1 MMSAVRSMLGCIF
14 LMTAL
19 APGIRAQTRSRIEV
33 VRLKDR
39 FYRLTSTVPYE
50 ANFLAYVSD
59 DGILL
64 VDAGQR
70 QTGDTLRQVLASLAG
85 GDPTV
90 KILVNTHAHIDH
102 TGGNLALAGE
112 PLILGPEMLRS
123 TLRSYSY
130 VLYEFPDDA
139 LPSIT
144 FADSMHVHFGDETIR
159 IIAVPGGHDAT
170 DVIVHFVNAGI
181 VCMGDLSYGMTFPSI
196 DAYTGN
202 MLAYPEAIDRALA
215 LIPDDVTIV
224 SGHGRET
231 TVAELRQFRDMIVST
246 TATVHRALAE
256 GSDIATMQRDDL
268 LKDWSRF
275 DGGIGPDRG
284 DWIVSV
290 AAAGPSKFRGSLAG
304 ELYHV
309 LLHGDGDAAVAR
321 YIELKRDHPMEYP
334 FGHHHLNRVGHW
346 LLGKERIADAITLFQ
361 LAVREF
367 PNDASGYDDLGAAF
381 LRAGDKA
388 AAIRNY
394 ARSLELDPQNDHA
407 RQMLIRLRSDRR

>member
-1 MMSAVRSMLGCIF
+1 MMSAARVMLGCLF
-14 LMTAL
+14 LAMAL
-19 APGIRAQTRSRIEV
+19 PPGIPAQTRPRIEV

-39 FYRLTSTVPYE
+39 FYRLTSTVPY
-50 ANFLAYVSD
+50 AVNFLAYVSD

-70 QTGDTLRQVLASLAG
+70 QTGDTLRQVLASLAQ

-102 TGGNLALAGE
+102 TGGNLTLAGE
-112 PLILGPEMLRS
+112 PLILGPELLRS
-123 TLRSYSY
+123 TLHSYSY

-139 LPSIT
+139 LPSVT
-144 FADSMHVHFGDETIR
+144 FADSMRVHFGDETIR
-159 IIAVPGGHDAT
+159 LIAVPGGHDAT
-170 DVIVHFVNAGI
+170 DVIVHFVKAGI
-181 VCMGDLSYGMTFPSI
+181 VCMGDLAYGMTFPSI
-196 DAYTGN
+196 DAHTGN
-202 MLAYPEAIDRALA
+202 VLAYPEAIDRALT

-231 TVAELRQFRDMIVST
+231 SVAELRQFRDMIVST

-256 GSDIATMQRDDL
+256 GIDMATMQREDL
-268 LKDWSRF
+268 LKDWTRF
-275 DGGIGPDRG
+275 DGGIGPDRR
-284 DWIVSV
+284 DWIFLV
-290 AAAGPSKFRGSLAG
+290 ATAGPSKFRGSLTG

-309 LLHGDGDAAVAR
+309 LLHGDGAAAVAR
-321 YIELKRDHPMEYP
+321 YIELKRDHPTEYP

-346 LLGKERIADAITLFQ
+346 LLDKDRIADAVTIFQ
-361 LAVREF
+361 FAAREF
-367 PNDASGYDDLGAAF
+367 PDDATGYDDLGEAF
-381 LRAGDKA
+381 LRAGNTA

-394 ARSLELDPQNDHA
+394 ERSLELDPQNDHA